1 MSWLKFHISHV
12 FVHKTVL
19 HTCTANARFL
29 LDRDEVLQLG
39 GDPEKLTVLSDRAA
53 VRQDDFLR
61 IGFANIKV
69 LSKGKGGHSQP
80 TQQL

>member
-1 MSWLKFHISHV
+1 MFLWTTLWLYAYTA
-12 FVHKTVL
+12 KT
-19 HTCTANARFL
+19 RFL

-39 GDPEKLTVLSDRAA
+39 GDPEKLAVHSDRAA
-53 VRQDDFLR
+53 VRQDDFLF

>member
-1 MSWLKFHISHV
+1 MFLC
-12 FVHKTVL
+12 TTPRL
-19 HTCTANARFL
+19 QAYTANARFL

-39 GDPEKLTVLSDRAA
+39 GDPEKLAVLSDRAA
-53 VRQDDFLR
+53 VRQDDFLL
-61 IGFANIKV
+61 IDFANIKV